1 MKITKKIL
9 QDIIKEEIS
18 RMINEDEIPG
28 LPTNKVINASQAIA
42 ALIDE
47 VRRIRARLS
56 ALEGKK

>member
-28 LPTNKVINASQAIA
+28 LPTNKVFTTEQAIPA
-42 ALIDE
+42 IIE
-47 VRRIRARLS
+47 EIRKMRARLS